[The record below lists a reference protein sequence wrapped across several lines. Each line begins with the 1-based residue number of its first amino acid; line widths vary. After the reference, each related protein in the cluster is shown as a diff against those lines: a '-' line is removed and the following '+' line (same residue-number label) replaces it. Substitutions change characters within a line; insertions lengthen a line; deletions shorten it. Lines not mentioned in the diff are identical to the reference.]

1 MTSHYDNLAQLDM
14 YIIKR
19 SLVPC
24 KLVYGFPVTFERAA
38 KIGPRKVRGYSTTD
52 PANGVLL
59 RPCSWSSRGDMSDNI
74 LRTRG
79 KCQWEDFPQRGDYTM
94 T

>member
-1 MTSHYDNLAQLDM
+1 MTSHYDSLAQLDM

-38 KIGPRKVRGYSTTD
+38 KIGPSKVRGYCTTD
-52 PANGVLL
+52 PATGFYFGLAAGAAEGI
-59 RPCSWSSRGDMSDNI
+59 C
-74 LRTRG
+74 RTISCAREVSASG
-79 KCQWEDFPQRGDYTM
+79 RIFLSAVTTR
-94 T
+94 